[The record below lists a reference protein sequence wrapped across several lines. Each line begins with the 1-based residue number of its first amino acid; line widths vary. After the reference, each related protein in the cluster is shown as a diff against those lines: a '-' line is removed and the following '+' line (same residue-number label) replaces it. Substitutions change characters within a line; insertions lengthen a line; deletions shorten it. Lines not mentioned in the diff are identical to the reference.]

1 MPLPSVA
8 FYYIA
13 ADCGG
18 ELNQLYYSQ
27 DAGARRPWEI
37 IPRLMM
43 QMRRA
48 VHTSFQQHIIHL
60 RTYTLN
66 GIIASDNENYN
77 EWKMMQPLDPPTR
90 TSATLR
96 QRLCGCQLKCAN
108 WIELNCISAILSV
121 WISLLL
127 FPFVGGQWEAFC
139 WCRIMTDGCTLY
151 ILYCRALAWTQ
162 IIASTTPESNEI
174 FAMHRVQPT
183 DCS

>member
-1 MPLPSVA
+1 MLTSAVTYA
-8 FYYIA
+8 ITERCVLLHCC

-43 QMRRA
+43 QTRRGPYLISTT
-48 VHTSFQQHIIHL
+48 HNTLTHI
-60 RTYTLN
+60 YTLN

-139 WCRIMTDGCTLY
+139 WCRIMTDGCTLF
-151 ILYCRALAWTQ
+151 IVLQSSCVNTNSRK
-162 IIASTTPESNEI
+162 
-174 FAMHRVQPT
+174 
-183 DCS
+183 